1 MMEITKK
8 ILKDNDVDII
18 FLVTEELDYLSFFK
32 KNFKSKLFYL
42 SSSYRSNKNDA
53 FKIYPRNLHRY
64 KLGRE
69 AVLES
74 ILLSHCDY
82 FIYLCS
88 NISSAAISFN
98 KNIYQKRFEIN
109 NGFNSKNII
118 ISQFYWYLKKLIPK
132 RIGGI

>member
-1 MMEITKK
+1 MKEITNK
-8 ILKDNDVDII
+8 ILRENDVDMI
-18 FLVTEELDYLSFFK
+18 FLVTEELNYLSFFK
-32 KNFKSKLFYL
+32 KNFKNKLFYL
-42 SSSYRSNKNDA
+42 NSSYRSNSNDA

-98 KNIYQKRFEIN
+98 KNVNQKRFEIN
-109 NGFNSKNII
+109 NGFNSKNILF
-118 ISQFYWYLKKLIPK
+118 SQFYWYFKKLIPK
-132 RIGGI
+132 KIGGI